1 MTQKERDNILLNI
14 FDEQKQMKK
23 EIGEIKKEQREMK
36 KDQKNMQKEIGDI
49 KKEQRE
55 VKKKQEE
62 MQSSIDSM
70 NSSMAVIE
78 HVHGEKLQILL
89 DVITGHIEKF
99 EENNKRIKKCEN
111 QIDIHTSEIFYLKEK
126 VQGL

>member
-1 MTQKERDNILLNI
+1 MTQKERDNILLDI

-23 EIGEIKKEQREMK
+23 EIGEIKKEQKEMREE
-36 KDQKNMQKEIGDI
+36 QK
-49 KKEQRE
+49 E

-62 MQSSIDSM
+62 MQNSIDSM

>member
-1 MTQKERDNILLNI
+1 MTQKERDNILLDI

-23 EIGEIKKEQREMK
+23 DIGEM
-36 KDQKNMQKEIGDI
+36 N
-49 KKEQRE
+49 
-55 VKKKQEE
+55 KKQEE
-62 MQSSIDSM
+62 MQNNIDSM